1 MTHQPRKGS
10 PTRQR
15 HSPRTIGKR
24 VALST
29 CFFALFGVATF
40 EWEFWVLFIA
50 LVSITLI
57 LYKPDMQHWWH
68 ARHDGRC
75 DCRHCGYNLTGNVS
89 GRCPECGKETN
100 PDSPL

>member
-1 MTHQPRKGS
+1 MTRQTQKGP

-15 HSPRTIGKR
+15 LSPRAMGQR

-29 CFFALFGVATF
+29 TLFALFALATF
-40 EWEFWVLFIA
+40 EWVFSVLFIA
-50 LVSITLI
+50 LASVTLI
-57 LYKPDMQHWWH
+57 LYTPDMQRWWH

-89 GRCPECGKETN
+89 GVCPECGKPT
-100 PDSPL
+100 STTT